1 LLAYLLTQQLTEMPV
16 LLLFA
21 ELVYDSDAGG

>member
-1 LLAYLLTQQLTEMPV
+1 LLTYVLTQQLTEMP
-16 LLLFA
+16 LLLLSA